1 MGKQKLSPVFARARR
16 QQRVSD
22 RLRDNGFHL
31 VLEPGQA
38 FLLLDFSVDRFSAPF
53 QRSQRHPATTI
64 RKIRVDPLRGHERI
78 SLALERRPGREPAGA
93 LRERRI
99 PPRGFEAAGGVA
111 GRRMLPA
118 VVGGRDAVALARGAT
133 PVERLSELPRDLG
146 SRLAAQP
153 LGSGG
158 RRLDKLLALLHSSAL
173 FS

>member
-1 MGKQKLSPVFARARR
+1 MSKQKLSPVFARARR

-53 QRSQRHPATTI
+53 QRSQRHPAAI
-64 RKIRVDPLRGHERI
+64 RKIRVDPQRGHERI

-93 LRERRI
+93 LRERRM

-118 VVGGRDAVALARGAT
+118 VVGGRDAVALAWGAT

-146 SRLAAQP
+146 SRLAAQS

-158 RRLDKLLALLHSSAL
+158 RRLDKLLALLHSS
-173 FS
+173 S